1 VIVLDTSGVVALQ
14 DRRDARYAEALEA
27 MREEP
32 GPFVLP
38 LGILAEIDAVLSARS
53 AGAMTQVLGSLLDG
67 SLLLD
72 CGDADPPRIVEL
84 MGRGGEPRLGFADAA
99 VVACAERNGGRI
111 LTFDRSPFEALAR
124 ELPITLLPP
133 G

>member
-1 VIVLDTSGVVALQ
+1 MIVLDTSGVVALQ
-14 DRRDARYAEALEA
+14 DRRDARYADALEA
-27 MREEP
+27 MRDES

-38 LGILAEIDAVLSARS
+38 LGILAEVDAVLSARS

-84 MGRGGEPRLGFADAA
+84 MGRSGDPRLGFADAA
-99 VVACAERNGGRI
+99 VVACAERSGGRI
-111 LTFDRSPFEALAR
+111 LTFDRLPFEALAR
-124 ELPITLLPP
+124 ELPITLLPSA
-133 G
+133 